1 MRTVYREDHESFR
14 TQVRRFVDRE
24 IAPHHPEWER
34 NGLVPREAWRKAGE
48 AGLLCCGIPSEYG
61 GGGGDFGHGAIVIEE
76 LARVN
81 ANGPGFPLHS
91 DIIAP
96 YILQWGTEERKKR
109 WLPGMARGE
118 IIAAIAMT
126 EPGAGSDL
134 KAIRCTARRDGDSY
148 IIDGQKAFIS
158 NGYNADLVIVVC
170 KTNSELGAKGISLIA
185 VEAGT
190 PGFDRGRKLDKIGLR
205 AQDTAELF
213 FSQVRVPSKN
223 LIGAENEGFGYIMN
237 KMTQERLVIA
247 VRAAASI
254 ESMLART
261 IAYTRQ
267 RPAFGKTVFDFQDC
281 RFRLAHAEARSKMLR
296 AFVDQCLAMHLRGE
310 LTLPYAAMAKLNGA
324 QLQNEILDECLQLHG
339 GNGYMTEYTIG
350 SAWADARVARIFGGA
365 DAIMK
370 EIIARS
376 M

>member
-1 MRTVYREDHESFR
+1 MRTVFREDHESFR
-14 TQVRRFVDRE
+14 SQVRRFVDRE

-34 NGLVPREAWRKAGE
+34 NGIVPRDAWLKAGE
-48 AGLLCCGIPSEYG
+48 AGLLCCGIPNVYG
-61 GGGGDFGHGAIVIEE
+61 GGGGDFGHGAIIIEE

-81 ANGPGFPLHS
+81 ANGLGFPLHS

-96 YILQWGTEERKKR
+96 YILQWGTEEQKNR
-109 WLPGMARGE
+109 WLPGMAQGK

-134 KAIRCTARRDGDSY
+134 KSIRCTARRDGDDY
-148 IIDGQKAFIS
+148 VINGQKTFIS
-158 NGYNADLVIVVC
+158 NGHNADLVIVVC
-170 KTNSELGAKGISLIA
+170 KTNPDLGAKGISLIA

-190 PGFDRGRKLDKIGLR
+190 QGFAKGRKLEKIGLR

-213 FSQVRVPSKN
+213 FSEVRVPASN
-223 LIGAENEGFGYIMN
+223 LIGAENEGFSYIMN

-254 ESMLART
+254 EHMLART
-261 IAYTRQ
+261 IVYTRQ
-267 RPAFGKTVFDFQDC
+267 RPAFGKTIFDFQDC

-296 AFVDQCLAMHLRGE
+296 AFVDQCLELHLRGE

-324 QLQNEILDECLQLHG
+324 QLQNDILDDCLQLHG
-339 GNGYMTEYTIG
+339 GTGYMTESVIG
-350 SAWADARVARIFGGA
+350 SAWTDARVMRIYGGA
-365 DAIMK
+365 DEIMK

-376 M
+376 L